1 MKQISLPL
9 KTTMILQDLSFA
21 NIMVIDQK
29 FVYHPK
35 FLSKKHQ
42 QCEKRTINKYS
53 MIYRVFNQERAYIYL
68 MHLLF

>member
-35 FLSKKHQ
+35 
-42 QCEKRTINKYS
+42 
-53 MIYRVFNQERAYIYL
+53 
-68 MHLLF
+68 LFIKIASTMRKENHK

>member
-1 MKQISLPL
+1 
-9 KTTMILQDLSFA
+9 MILQDLSFA

-42 QCEKRTINKYS
+42 QCEKRTINKYN
-53 MIYRVFNQERAYIYL
+53 MIYRVFNQERAYI
-68 MHLLF
+68 